1 METAVSKCL
10 FLNSSFERY
19 ALNMP
24 VPIPHT
30 EITDPHALRA
40 LAHPLRLRLL
50 EELAIAG
57 PLTATEL
64 AERVGESP
72 ANCSWHLRQLAR
84 FGYIDEAP
92 GGTGRQ
98 RPWQVVLEVRS
109 WGTPTDDPELAQAG
123 DAADT
128 ILMDHE
134 YQALRAYRAWRAQ
147 ESPEW
152 RNASGSSQVIAWCTA
167 EELDGLNKA
176 MVDLLAPY
184 FARVPDPE
192 SRPEGARLVR
202 FVSWG
207 IPARPTTRSEQAAD
221 A

>member
-1 METAVSKCL
+1 
-10 FLNSSFERY
+10 
-19 ALNMP
+19 MP
-24 VPIPHT
+24 ESIPRK

-50 EELAIAG
+50 EEVAVDG
-57 PLTATEL
+57 PLTATEI

-84 FGYIDEAP
+84 FGYIEEAP

-98 RPWQVVLEVRS
+98 RPWRLVAEVHS
-109 WGTPTDDPELAQAG
+109 WGHESDDAELAQAG
-123 DAADT
+123 DAAGAQV
-128 ILMDHE
+128 MEHE
-134 YQALRAYRAWRAQ
+134 YQALRSYLAWRAQ
-147 ESPEW
+147 ESPRW
-152 RNASGSSQVIAWCTA
+152 RAAAGLNQSIGWCTA
-167 EELDGLNKA
+167 DEVAELSKA
-176 MVDLLAPY
+176 VSQLFGPYLARL
-184 FARVPDPE
+184 ADPA

-207 IPARPTTRSEQAAD
+207 IPARPEGGPD

>member
-1 METAVSKCL
+1 MTA
-10 FLNSSFERY
+10 
-19 ALNMP
+19 
-24 VPIPHT
+24 PIPHKQ
-30 EITDPHALRA
+30 ITDPHALRA

-64 AERVGESP
+64 ADRVGESP

-84 FGYIDEAP
+84 FGYIEEAP

-98 RPWQVVLEVRS
+98 RPWRGVVEVRS
-109 WGTPTDDPELAQAG
+109 WSDPIDDPELAQAG
-123 DAADT
+123 DAADA

-152 RNASGSSQVIAWCTA
+152 RDASGSNQAIAWCTA
-167 EELDGLNKA
+167 EELNEVKKA
-176 MVDLLAPY
+176 VFDLLAPY
-184 FARVPDPE
+184 FARIVDPG
-192 SRPEGARLVR
+192 SRPQGARLVR

-207 IPARPTTRSEQAAD
+207 IPARPAGRSGEAPD